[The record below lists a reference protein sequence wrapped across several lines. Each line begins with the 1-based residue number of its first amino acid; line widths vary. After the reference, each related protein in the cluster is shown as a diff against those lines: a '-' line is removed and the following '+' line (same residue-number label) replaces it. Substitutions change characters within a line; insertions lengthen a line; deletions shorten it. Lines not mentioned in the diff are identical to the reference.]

1 MIKKSP
7 HIGPFPELAAH
18 LEGKRGLVTRRW
30 LRAVRS
36 DPTIKP
42 AGRLTTGQLV
52 DHLPSFYEE
61 ICSAL
66 RSDQMTLARL
76 YSDARQHGRDR
87 WMRGYQLDELF
98 QELDQFQRCVQQ
110 ATREFFV
117 KTPVSHNVQAAA
129 HQLIE
134 DLFSATIHT
143 AIRQLIEEQ
152 DRRISATIDERD
164 RALAAQQ
171 KSEERLRI
179 AASAAGLG
187 IFEWDVPTRVGVWEN
202 KRMYEITGQ
211 PESRGPLSCQAFVRE
226 LCHPDDAQAL
236 ITHYMETM
244 QHGGDF
250 HSVFRILRIDDRAPR
265 VVEMNGRFRSEP
277 DGSIRS
283 FIGTLTDITRRTLAE
298 ESLRETDRRK
308 DAFLATLAHE
318 LRNPLAPIR
327 NAAQILRQI
336 STEMPPEV
344 EWVRVTVERQCVHL
358 TRLIDDLMDVSRIS
372 SGKIRLQR
380 EVFDFRDAVQGAVE
394 INLPIANEHRDRIN
408 VNMPCEPLLMNGDRT
423 RLTQVVSNLLDNA
436 IKYSD
441 DDTEITIDATVHD
454 DQVQIVVSDKG
465 IGIPPSQLHR
475 MFEAYVQLPS
485 PDGRW
490 RPGLGIGL
498 SVVQN
503 LVTMHGGSIVAASDG
518 LGMGARFTVT
528 LPTTRALATGTTD
541 PTEPASQQMRRLRVL
556 VIDDNRD
563 AAESLA
569 MILHDH
575 EVQCAFDGEAALVV
589 AQRFCADVVIL
600 DIGLPDISGYEL
612 ARRLRKLS
620 GTANAVLIALSGFG
634 APEDLA
640 RSREAGCEQ
649 HFVKPVNPATL
660 IDFLHNRVGRR
671 DL

>member
-1 MIKKSP
+1 MIMKSP
-7 HIGPFPELAAH
+7 QIGPFPGLAAY
-18 LEGKRGLVTRRW
+18 LEGKRGLITRRW

-36 DPTIKP
+36 DPAIEP

-52 DHLPSFYEE
+52 DHLPSLYEE
-61 ICSAL
+61 ICSVL
-66 RSDQMTLARL
+66 RTEQMTLARL
-76 YSDARQHGRDR
+76 YSDARKHGRDR

-98 QELDQFQRCVQQ
+98 RELDQFQRCVQR
-110 ATREFFV
+110 ATREFFAN
-117 KTPVSHNVQAAA
+117 TPALRSAQAAA

-134 DLFSATIHT
+134 DLFSATILT
-143 AIRQLIEEQ
+143 AIRQMIDEQ
-152 DRRISATIDERD
+152 DRRISATIEERD

-171 KSEERLRI
+171 KSEERLRM

-187 IFEWDVPTRVGVWEN
+187 IFEWNVPTRVGIWEN

-211 PESRGPLSCQAFVRE
+211 PESRGPLSCKAFVRE

-236 ITHYMETM
+236 IMHYMETM

-250 HSVFRILRIDDRAPR
+250 HSVFRILRIYDRAPR
-265 VVEMNGRFRSEP
+265 VVEMHGRFRSEP

-283 FIGTLTDITRRTLAE
+283 FIGTLTDITRRTVAE
-298 ESLRETDRRK
+298 ESLRETNRRK

-327 NAAQILRQI
+327 NAAQILRQVR
-336 STEMPPEV
+336 TDMPPEV
-344 EWVRVTVERQCVHL
+344 EWARVTVERQCAHL

-380 EVFDFRDAVQGAVE
+380 EVFDFRAAVQGAVE

-408 VNMPCEPLLMNGDRT
+408 VNIPGEPVLVNGDRT

-441 DDTEITIDATVHD
+441 EDTEITIDATDHD
-454 DQVQIVVSDKG
+454 DQVQTVVSDKG
-465 IGIPPSQLHR
+465 IGIPASQLDR
-475 MFEAYVQLPS
+475 MFEAYVQLAS

-490 RPGLGIGL
+490 RSGLGIGL

-503 LVTMHGGSIVAASDG
+503 LVDMHGGSVAAASDG
-518 LGMGARFTVT
+518 LGSGSRFTVT
-528 LPTTRALATGTTD
+528 LPIARAPAFGTTD
-541 PTEPASQQMRRLRVL
+541 PTEPASQQTRRLRVL
-556 VIDDNRD
+556 VVDDNRD

-575 EVQCAFDGEAALVV
+575 EVQCAFDGEAALTV
-589 AQRFCADVVIL
+589 AQEFHADVVIL
-600 DIGLPDISGYEL
+600 DIGLPGISGYEL
-612 ARRLRKLS
+612 ARRLRALPR
-620 GTANAVLIALSGFG
+620 TANAVLIALSGFG

-649 HFVKPVNPATL
+649 HFVKPVNPETL
-660 IDFLHNRVGRR
+660 IDFLRDSAARR